1 MPMGCGTESRLGSG
15 RNMADAYG
23 ATRGLTG
30 GVSDWSGL
38 PLTMI
43 GIMTG
48 GSPPLPDPSAPPIAD
63 GSSLGGDV
71 VPMSAPVPT
80 SRTRCRLLRNQT
92 AICTRVQRNGG
103 KYHVSGE
110 SSTRAMNAF
119 VGGGHEGQKL
129 SCSLKGVREPL
140 RTCRGL
146 TPICS
151 ARDSLSATD
160 GTWTILKISS
170 SFCSCACE
178 IDHRGAVSLA
188 RLPGLAVSSSTNATE
203 GNSMDG
209 RKPPEMP
216 SRPPDVDA
224 SCVPSARHTISNYD
238 NTSP

>member
-119 VGGGHEGQKL
+119 VGGG
-129 SCSLKGVREPL
+129 
-140 RTCRGL
+140 
-146 TPICS
+146 
-151 ARDSLSATD
+151 A
-160 GTWTILKISS
+160 
-170 SFCSCACE
+170 
-178 IDHRGAVSLA
+178 RGAEAKLLSQRGA
-188 RLPGLAVSSSTNATE
+188 GAAANLPWVDTHLFREGLAERN
-203 GNSMDG
+203 
-209 RKPPEMP
+209 
-216 SRPPDVDA
+216 
-224 SCVPSARHTISNYD
+224 
-238 NTSP
+238 